1 MQVRSVEF
9 QENFR
14 LVTLEASRQL
24 SVLNRDAIDI
34 AQKAAETLAE
44 QRLQDLGRLNPE
56 AESESTGVV
65 REGQG
70 KGTGRRRDRSEN
82 EAEDPEN
89 GGSPE
94 RGLPQ
99 GKVID
104 LFA

>member
-14 LVTLEASRQL
+14 LVTLEASRQQ
-24 SVLNRDAIDI
+24 SVLNRDAVDI

-44 QRLQDLGRLNPE
+44 QRLLDLGRPTPDTEL
-56 AESESTGVV
+56 ESTRVV

-70 KGTGRRRDRSEN
+70 NGADRRRNRSEN
-82 EAEDPEN
+82 ENEDQER
-89 GGSPE
+89 GESPE

>member
-1 MQVRSVEF
+1 MQVRTVEF

-44 QRLQDLGRLNPE
+44 QRLQDLGRLSPE
-56 AESESTGVV
+56 TESESTGVV
-65 REGQG
+65 KEGQG
-70 KGTGRRRDRSEN
+70 NGAGRRRNRSEN
-82 EAEDPEN
+82 EGEDPEN